1 MEKFDAKRCYAILD
15 LKPGATQKQINAAY
29 RKLAMQWHPDKYGH
43 DAALQASAEEKLKDL
58 NAANQFFKK
67 YNFSTNGSFPSEQ
80 AGRPGKNDSE
90 PQESQQR
97 REQADRRRQE
107 VLKADAER
115 RRQQDELLQK
125 REQERRVA
133 AQRRQVVA
141 LQAKQLAKEK
151 GIRERER
158 QKELAEQPEKDR
170 LERNAWWRKEEE
182 ERQRT
187 HQEKKRLLSEEKAKQ
202 DREREDLAQVTKP
215 VSTKPHRFHKGKC
228 VRCDQSKSQL
238 DFYPDLP
245 CI

>member
-1 MEKFDAKRCYAILD
+1 MEKFDAKRCYAILG
-15 LKPGATQKQINAAY
+15 LMPGATQKQINAAY

-43 DAALQASAEEKLKDL
+43 DAVLQASAEEKLKDL

-67 YNFSTNGSFPSEQ
+67 YNFSSNGSFPPEQ
-80 AGRPGKNDSE
+80 AGRAGGSGSE
-90 PQESQQR
+90 SQESQRR
-97 REQADRRRQE
+97 REQADQRKQE
-107 VLKADAER
+107 ILKADRER

-125 REQERRVA
+125 NELARREA
-133 AQRRQVVA
+133 AKRRQIVA
-141 LQAKQLAKEK
+141 LQAKQLAKER

-158 QKELAEQPEKDR
+158 QKQLAEQPEKDR

-182 ERQRT
+182 RQRT
-187 HQEKKRLLSEEKAKQ
+187 HQEKERLLSEEKAKQ
-202 DREREDLAQVTKP
+202 DQEREDLAQVTKP

-228 VRCDQSKSQL
+228 VRCDQSQSQL